1 MDQEQALQ
9 KSVDALLDKA
19 QSATVPDLASAV
31 EKATGA
37 MKLSSDLEK
46 SRAELRKLALE
57 EAKLSYENATAE
69 KRQRSELLKG
79 YAAVFAPFLTVLT
92 LAVTVIVGGWEFRQT
107 EKDKAAAAEDA
118 QWADAIKVISQSSK
132 LSPGVIALNP
142 FLKSARYGAL
152 ARDTAVQLLA
162 NSNDS
167 ALFTDLYGAA
177 FVPVGWD
184 NLAQVIRLDRALKAR
199 GSPLWEKTYDRK
211 TDTNDPAK
219 LTPEEKEIEK
229 YVDGALSKICSQ
241 VGSIL
246 KGRPSGTALD
256 LSGARFWSC
265 DWSGAD
271 VSGANIEGLDLAS
284 VDLRGA
290 SLAYIVHFEGA
301 YFYNVPWWE
310 AKNISPKLL
319 EYLEHD
325 PDCEYKEA
333 KTYGP
338 RGDKV
343 SPQQY
348 AVAIARL
355 RQSQL

>member
-1 MDQEQALQ
+1 MDQKQALH
-9 KSVDALLDKA
+9 KSVDLLLDKA
-19 QSATVPDLASAV
+19 QGATVSELASAV

-46 SRAELRKLALE
+46 SQAELRKLALE
-57 EAKLSYENATAE
+57 ETKLGYENATAE
-69 KRQRSELLKG
+69 KRQRSESLKDYVALL
-79 YAAVFAPFLTVLT
+79 APFVTVLT
-92 LAVTVIVGGWEFRQT
+92 LAATLIVGGWEFRQT

-142 FLKSARYGAL
+142 FLKSPRYATL
-152 ARDTAVQLLA
+152 ARETAVQLLA
-162 NSNDS
+162 NSSDR

-184 NLAQVIRLDRALKAR
+184 NLAQVIRLDKALKAR
-199 GSPLWEKTYDRK
+199 GSPLWEKTYDRT
-211 TDTNDPAK
+211 TDTNDPKK
-219 LTPEEKEIEK
+219 LTPEEKEIVE
-229 YVDGALSKICSQ
+229 YVNVALSEICSQ
-241 VGSIL
+241 VGSVL

-271 VSGANIEGLDLAS
+271 LSGANIDGLELAS

-290 SLAYIVHFEGA
+290 SLGYIVHFENT

-325 PDCEYKEA
+325 PDCEYKES

-343 SPQQY
+343 SQQQY
-348 AVAIARL
+348 AAAMARL
-355 RQSQL
+355 RQSEL